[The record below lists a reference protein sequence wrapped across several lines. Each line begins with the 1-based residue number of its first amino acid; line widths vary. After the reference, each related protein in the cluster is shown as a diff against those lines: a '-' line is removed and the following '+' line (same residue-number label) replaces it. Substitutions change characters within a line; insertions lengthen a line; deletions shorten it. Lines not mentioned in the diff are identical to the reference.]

1 VSGGVPFLFS
11 VDVEDPRLDL
21 SDGES
26 LPERVPALIGLYLD
40 FLRRRDA
47 RGTFFV
53 VGEVARRHPETIR
66 QIAAEG
72 HELACHS
79 DSHVP
84 LDRLGQTLFRDDL
97 RRNLEAL
104 EEAGAGEIHG
114 YRAPC
119 FSLTAKTSWAY
130 EILAELGFTY
140 SSSVLP
146 ARSPLYGDP
155 GFGTGARL
163 IEGVVELPV
172 TLLPFR
178 MLPVPIGGL
187 YFRVLPRPLLRRA
200 LAARHRR
207 GEAVLS
213 YHHPYDIDT
222 EQDYTH
228 EGFRRWGAFDLLMRA
243 NRGAVMA
250 RLEMAETLGFSF
262 AAYGP
267 HAQEVGEALRAKRG
281 ANG

>member
-1 VSGGVPFLFS
+1 MTGEASYLFS
-11 VDVEDPRLDL
+11 VDVEDPRLEL
-21 SDGES
+21 ADGERR
-26 LPERVPALIGLYLD
+26 PARVPALIDLYLD

-53 VGEVARRHPETIR
+53 VGEVARLHPETIR

-79 DSHVP
+79 DSHLP
-84 LDRLGQTLFRDDL
+84 LDRLGQGRFRDDL
-97 RRNLEAL
+97 RRNLDAL
-104 EEAGAGEIHG
+104 GEAGAGPIHG

-119 FSLTAKTSWAY
+119 FSLTARTGWAY
-130 EILAELGFTY
+130 EALAELGFIY

-155 GFGTGARL
+155 GFGIEPRL

-178 MLPVPIGGL
+178 ILPIPMGGL
-187 YFRVLPRPLLRRA
+187 YFRILPRPVLRRA
-200 LAARHRR
+200 LAARRRR

-222 EQDYTH
+222 EQYYTH
-228 EGFRRWGAFDLLMRA
+228 SGFRRWGPLDLLMRA
-243 NRGAVMA
+243 NRGSVME
-250 RLEMAETLGFSF
+250 RLEMAESLGFSF

-267 HAQEVGEALRAKRG
+267 YARRMEEALRSKRG